1 MSNRIPTIVNGTRYE
16 ALTEAMETSGFNK
29 RGEKFWHHHR
39 QIKKHLKE
47 AGTATY
53 ENDAGN
59 DVAFTLGN

>member
-47 AGTATY
+47 A